1 MFLIRTIICFE
12 ESVANN
18 DGRKHGHYIIVV
30 VRVCYH
36 SLVLICG
43 EGIFW
48 TERLTSEFLHQ
59 SFVCVGMFTL
69 WSWEVC
75 GRAVFH

>member
-30 VRVCYH
+30 VRVYFGL
-36 SLVLICG
+36 SV
-43 EGIFW
+43 
-48 TERLTSEFLHQ
+48 LHQ